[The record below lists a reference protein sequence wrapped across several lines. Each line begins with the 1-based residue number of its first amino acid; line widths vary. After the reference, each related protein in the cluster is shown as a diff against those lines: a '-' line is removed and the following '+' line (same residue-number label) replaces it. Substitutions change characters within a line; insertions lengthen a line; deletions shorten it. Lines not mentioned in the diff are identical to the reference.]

1 MTHPDAQDLREG
13 GRWTPLQRAKND
25 LLWALACAGLLVT
38 AQIPPAVL
46 ARIGR
51 AIGLGAYAV
60 LGRARRTA
68 LDNVARVFPHLA
80 VDERRAFVRRCF
92 STLGGLL
99 GETTA
104 LLRTRAPPRVLP
116 LAPQAL
122 AVIDEAR
129 AAGRG
134 VVFASAH
141 LGPWEHVAASLVAAG
156 VPLLAV
162 GRESYDPRFTRLY
175 ERLRG
180 GKGVRTLWR
189 AEPGAAAR
197 ILRALRT
204 GAVLGL
210 PMDLASRGPS
220 CPAPFLGHEAS
231 TPSGP
236 ARLALA
242 TRAAVVVGTAA
253 PGADREGDGGF
264 VVTATRIR
272 SDDLRAK
279 TPNDAAVRE
288 LTTRINEE
296 LSKRILAIPHAWV
309 WMHGRWGDHGDFRG
323 GEL

>member
-1 MTHPDAQDLREG
+1 MTHPNTRDLREG

-25 LLWALACAGLLVT
+25 LLWALACAGLFVT
-38 AQIPPAVL
+38 ARMPAMML

-51 AIGLGAYAV
+51 AIGFGAYAV
-60 LGRARRTA
+60 VGQARRAA
-68 LDNVARVFPHLA
+68 LDNVARVFPHLG

-92 STLGGLL
+92 STLGGML

-104 LLRTRAPPRVLP
+104 LLGTGAPPRLLP
-116 LAPQAL
+116 LTAEAL
-122 AVIDEAR
+122 AVVDEAR
-129 AAGRG
+129 AGGRG

-156 VPLLAV
+156 VPLFAV

-180 GKGVRTLWR
+180 GKGVATIWR

-197 ILRALRT
+197 ILRALRA
-204 GAVLGL
+204 GAVLGV

-220 CPAPFLGHEAS
+220 CAAPFLGHEAP

-242 TRAAVVVGTAA
+242 TGAAVVVGTAA
-253 PGADREGDGGF
+253 PATGGDGGF
-264 VVTATRIR
+264 VVTATRVR

-279 TPNDAAVRE
+279 RPNDAAVRE
-288 LTTRINEE
+288 LTTRINAE

-309 WMHGRWGDHGDFRG
+309 WMHGRWGDQGDFHR